1 MINCFITLGIGE
13 TCLIDNGRCRH
24 PCTAYGKRRLSLNKT
39 ILKTI
44 EYSLTI
50 AGLLIGML
58 FLVLIIRG
66 T

>member
-1 MINCFITLGIGE
+1 M
-13 TCLIDNGRCRH
+13 
-24 PCTAYGKRRLSLNKT
+24 NKT
-39 ILKTI
+39 ILKAI
-44 EYSLTI
+44 QYGLTT